1 MAVGPEYKYD
11 ANILSPGVDLT
22 LTGVGTPNLTA
33 TYGDYGGAGE
43 SGNKKATCTISID
56 YTDVNYVINNDNSIT
71 VTGTISGCYLAR
83 TFVASSTNTQEVT
96 VWINDRQ
103 VFHDYIGTSQA
114 GTWNLIPNAAD
125 RSFSVTIAPSNNPQ
139 FQWPASIHYKNHNT
153 RSSLPADEFN
163 LGLGIKNPNPPDY
176 RPGAILDG
184 NGVWQSH
191 NRSAGDAH
199 ILTTGGTWQQ
209 LRSDNG
215 LAAMGNPPA
224 IRYQDAWHNQR
235 KIGKE

>member
-22 LTGVGTPNLTA
+22 LTGVGTPHLTA
-33 TYGDYGGAGE
+33 TYGDYGGASE
-43 SGNKKATCTISID
+43 PDNKKATCTISID

-199 ILTTGGTWQQ
+199 ILTTGGTWRQ
-209 LRSDNG
+209 LRTDNG

-224 IRYQDAWHNQR
+224 VRYQDTWHNMR